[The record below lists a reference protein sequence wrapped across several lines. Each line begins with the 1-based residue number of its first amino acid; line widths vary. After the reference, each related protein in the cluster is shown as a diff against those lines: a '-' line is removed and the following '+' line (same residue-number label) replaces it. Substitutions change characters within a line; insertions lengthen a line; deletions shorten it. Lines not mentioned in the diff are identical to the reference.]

1 MTEPSESLTDIQS
14 RNETIQTNISHLQQ
28 LQDDLKTQ
36 LDIGIAN
43 GTLTQD
49 QINSLNE
56 KINGISEII
65 TNLYKT
71 NSSMYNFFQQNIA
84 STAKSLE
91 EQQYAT
97 NIVKS
102 ELHNTNNILWSHEAE
117 QANKVRLIEI
127 NNYYSEQYLDRTNIM
142 KSIILVCI
150 PLIIILILKN
160 KGFLNET
167 IFNILFIIIIVIGII
182 YLFKLFLKAISHNN
196 MQYQQYDWNF
206 NKKLAPQVDTS
217 TPTTSA
223 SASSSVVPTV
233 TKCTT
238 TATAASV

>member
-182 YLFKLFLKAISHNN
+182 YL
-196 MQYQQYDWNF
+196 
-206 NKKLAPQVDTS
+206 
-217 TPTTSA
+217 
-223 SASSSVVPTV
+223 
-233 TKCTT
+233 
-238 TATAASV
+238 

>member
-1 MTEPSESLTDIQS
+1 MAEPSELLTDIQS
-14 RNETIQTNISHLQQ
+14 RNETIQTNITQLQQ

-43 GTLTQD
+43 GTLNQD

-65 TNLYKT
+65 TNLYKN

-84 STAKSLE
+84 STAKSLKD
-91 EQQYAT
+91 QQYAT

-117 QANKVRLIEI
+117 QANKLRLIEI

-150 PLIIILILKN
+150 PLIILTVLKN
-160 KGFLNET
+160 KGLINKT
-167 IFNILFIIIIVIGII
+167 LFNWLIIILIVVGGI
-182 YLFKLFLKAISHNN
+182 YLFKLFLKAVSHNN

-206 NKKLAPQVDTS
+206 NINAAPPVDTS
-217 TPTTSA
+217 YPNGNPADSMME
-223 SASSSVVPTV
+223 
-233 TKCTT
+233 TKCSTT
-238 TATAASV
+238 HV